1 MAGCHTC
8 VLASGHDVGVPVG
21 LWNGDRRLAVDGQL
35 RSADIEG
42 EHINM
47 PAIIPVY
54 WRWRME
60 IPIWKLVGAE
70 GFKEKLR
77 DMVAEAGR

>member
-1 MAGCHTC
+1 M
-8 VLASGHDVGVPVG
+8 
-21 LWNGDRRLAVDGQL
+21 DGQL

-60 IPIWKLVGAE
+60 IPIAKLAGAK
-70 GFKEKLR
+70 GFNEKLR
-77 DMVAEAGR
+77 DMVADAGR